1 VNRVKQLFDLAML
14 MSHHGRR
21 PVLDHTGFL
30 FPHWKQQLFFP
41 CDLPLEAD
49 LEFLE
54 RFLGSNTEFLLPLSV
69 TINPFPGWGLF

>member
-1 VNRVKQLFDLAML
+1 MP
-14 MSHHGRR
+14 
-21 PVLDHTGFL
+21 PVLDHAGCL

-41 CDLPLEAD
+41 YDLPLEAD

-69 TINPFPGWGLF
+69 TINPFPGWDLF